1 MNNEKFKKAYKSI
14 MLIIVV
20 ALVTFILTSVFLY
33 NKLGTTGKY
42 ASSIPGI
49 STELIKKIYSVRAI
63 MDDKYISDINEE
75 DLVNGAIKGYVE
87 GLGDDYT
94 EYFTKEEM
102 EEFKTETEGNYFGIG
117 IYMYQNKED
126 NTVVILTPI
135 EGSPAEK
142 AGILPGDIIKKVDGV
157 EYTGEDFE
165 KISTYI
171 KGKEGSTVKLEVERE
186 GKILDFEIERR
197 KIDLY
202 PIKSEVLENNIGY
215 INITSFDEDS
225 GKEFKNAYNEINKK
239 GIKSLIIDLRNN
251 GGGIV
256 DEALEIADYIL
267 EKNATILITKDK
279 NENEVIEKSTKKPII
294 KVPIVA
300 LVNENTASASEILT
314 AALKENGK
322 ATVVGEKTYGKGVIQ
337 ELITLSDGSG
347 IKITTEEYYTPNR
360 NKINEV
366 GITPDK
372 EVSLPET
379 VTSSYNIE
387 RKYDTQLKEAIRI
400 LENK

>member
-225 GKEFKNAYNEINKK
+225 GKEFKNAYNELNKK

-267 EKNATILITKDK
+267 EKNATILITKDRDG
-279 NENEVIEKSTKKPII
+279 NEEIEKSTKKPII

>member
-1 MNNEKFKKAYKSI
+1 MNNEKFKKAYKTI

-63 MDDKYISDINEE
+63 IDGKYISDINEE

-186 GKILDFEIERR
+186 GKILDFE
-197 KIDLY
+197 
-202 PIKSEVLENNIGY
+202 
-215 INITSFDEDS
+215 T
-225 GKEFKNAYNEINKK
+225 
-239 GIKSLIIDLRNN
+239 
-251 GGGIV
+251 
-256 DEALEIADYIL
+256 
-267 EKNATILITKDK
+267 
-279 NENEVIEKSTKKPII
+279 
-294 KVPIVA
+294 
-300 LVNENTASASEILT
+300 
-314 AALKENGK
+314 
-322 ATVVGEKTYGKGVIQ
+322 
-337 ELITLSDGSG
+337 
-347 IKITTEEYYTPNR
+347 
-360 NKINEV
+360 
-366 GITPDK
+366 
-372 EVSLPET
+372 
-379 VTSSYNIE
+379 
-387 RKYDTQLKEAIRI
+387 
-400 LENK
+400 

>member
-126 NTVVILTPI
+126 NTVVILTSI

-171 KGKEGSTVKLEVERE
+171 KGKEGSTVKLEVERK

-225 GKEFKNAYNEINKK
+225 GKEFKNAYNELNKK

-267 EKNATILITKDK
+267 EKNATILITKDRDG
-279 NENEVIEKSTKKPII
+279 NEEIEKSTKNPII